1 MIRLTLLRGL
11 PIAIGID
18 RSNPLLGFEWGIASP
33 DFIGIAMT
41 VTDLG
46 NSVK

>member
-1 MIRLTLLRGL
+1 MIWLTSLRGR
-11 PIAIGID
+11 PIAIGVD

-41 VTDLG
+41 VAVLG
-46 NSVK
+46 NSGK